1 MKIKKYKNII
11 RILIFL
17 IIGFLLGF
25 FTKATLFKD
34 STVENNNASTID
46 ISYTSKIKESKPDN
60 EALKNLVD
68 EYEQLNTRL
77 DEIESEKKDIEA
89 EILLLK
95 NKINNST
102 DFKFED
108 ELYPE
113 SENTDLE
120 Q

>member
-34 STVENNNASTID
+34 TIVENNDISKTD

-60 EALKNLVD
+60 DALTTLVD

-77 DEIESEKKDIEA
+77 DEIENERKNIEA

-108 ELYPE
+108 ELYPK